1 MLMTAEHL
9 RKFVETAET
18 DEMLNEYLTAL
29 ESAVRQETHNTFT
42 ERHFCHK
49 TAIQNSTMLTPSLHL
64 RSGDTVQIGAHLYT
78 VGSGGTL
85 SPELPDTACAE
96 LHRVAYPPDVVM
108 GCVDIMRYKLSK
120 TAGSAPEKAG
130 IASETISRHSVT
142 FSGEDAYSGVLGVP
156 ARLVRFL
163 DRYRKARF

>member
-1 MLMTAEHL
+1 MLMTVEHL

-18 DEMLNEYLTAL
+18 EEMLNEYLTAL

-42 ERHFCHK
+42 ERGFRHV
-49 TAIQNSTMLTPSLHL
+49 TAIQGGVMLTPSLRIL
-64 RSGDTVQIGAHLYT
+64 TGDTVQIGEQLYT
-78 VGSGGTL
+78 VLPDSML
-85 SPELPDTACAE
+85 SPAPADTDSAV

-108 GCVDIMRYKLSK
+108 GCVEILRYKLSR
-120 TAGSAPEKAG
+120 AGQNAADRAG

-142 FSGEDAYSGVLGVP
+142 FSGEDAYSGILGVP
-156 ARLVRFL
+156 ARLTKFL

>member
-1 MLMTAEHL
+1 MLMTVEHL

-18 DEMLNEYLTAL
+18 EEMLNEYLTAL

-42 ERHFCHK
+42 ERGFRHV
-49 TAIQNSTMLTPSLHL
+49 TAIQGGVMLTPSLRIL
-64 RSGDTVQIGAHLYT
+64 TGDTVQIGEQLYT
-78 VGSGGTL
+78 VLPDSML
-85 SPELPDTACAE
+85 SPAPADTDSAV

-108 GCVDIMRYKLSK
+108 GCVDILRYKLSR
-120 TAGSAPEKAG
+120 AGQNAADRAG

-156 ARLVRFL
+156 ERLVRFL